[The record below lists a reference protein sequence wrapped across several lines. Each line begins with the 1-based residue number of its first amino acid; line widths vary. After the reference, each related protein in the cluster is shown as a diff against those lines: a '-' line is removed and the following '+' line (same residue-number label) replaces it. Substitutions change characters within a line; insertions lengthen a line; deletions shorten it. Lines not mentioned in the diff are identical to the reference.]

1 MKLEV
6 EKKFTMLSTKEWM
19 QYLQHKLP
27 ADREREV
34 NDHLQYDEFLK
45 EAVDSIN
52 ALDGRHI
59 AFQSLNFIHQQ
70 IFETTGVSESKVIN
84 SDYYTNSNTNSFN
97 TKKIMYIIVGIAFI
111 SIIALGLFW
120 FLNSKSNTSE
130 NLNESENKEEVLE
143 VDNTATQPIV
153 DSTLMPLETIESKS
167 PNTPSANAVSLT
179 PAGSQNKS
187 LGNLKTNEKKE
198 LNNNPSNQNSSTN
211 NERSQFEQAQELYK
225 NGKINE
231 AKGILKKLS
240 SYENSQ
246 TKQAESILKNI
257 E

>member
-27 ADREREV
+27 ADREREL
-34 NDHLQYDEFLK
+34 NDHLLYDEFLK
-45 EAVDSIN
+45 EAVESIN

-84 SDYYTNSNTNSFN
+84 SSYHTNSNTNSFSS
-97 TKKIMYIIVGIAFI
+97 KKILYIILGFVFI
-111 SIIALGLFW
+111 SMLALGIFW
-120 FLNSKSNTSE
+120 FLNSKTSSSE
-130 NLNESENKEEVLE
+130 NTEETETTEEVLE
-143 VDNTATQPIV
+143 IDNSASQPIV
-153 DSTLMPLETIESKS
+153 DSTMMPLETIESASKT
-167 PNTPSANAVSLT
+167 TPSANAVSLT
-179 PAGSQNKS
+179 PAGNRNKS
-187 LGNLKTNEKKE
+187 TSTTEEKNE
-198 LNNNPSNQNSSTN
+198 LNNNTSNQISSSN
-211 NERSQFEQAQELYK
+211 NERSQFEQAQEYYK
-225 NGKINE
+225 NGKVNE
-231 AKGILKKLS
+231 AKAILKKLS

>member
-27 ADREREV
+27 ADREREL

-70 IFETTGVSESKVIN
+70 IFETTGVSESKIIN
-84 SDYYTNSNTNSFN
+84 SSFDTNSTTNSYSN
-97 TKKIMYIIVGIAFI
+97 KKIMYFIFGIVSI
-111 SIIALGLFW
+111 SILSLGLFW
-120 FLNSKSNTSE
+120 YINSRTNSTE
-130 NLNESENKEEVLE
+130 NIGDAEIKEEVLE
-143 VDNTATQPIV
+143 IDNTANQTIV
-153 DSTLMPLETIESKS
+153 DSTMMPLETIESASKT
-167 PNTPSANAVSLT
+167 TPSANAVSLT

-187 LGNLKTNEKKE
+187 ASSAKKE
-198 LNNNPSNQNSSTN
+198 LNNNSSNQINSTN
-211 NERSQFEQAQELYK
+211 NERSQFEQAQEYYK
-225 NGKINE
+225 NVKIDE
-231 AKGILKKLS
+231 AKSILKKLS

>member
-27 ADREREV
+27 ADREREL
-34 NDHLQYDEFLK
+34 NDHLLYDEFLK
-45 EAVDSIN
+45 EAVESIN

-84 SDYYTNSNTNSFN
+84 SSYHTNSNTNSFSS
-97 TKKIMYIIVGIAFI
+97 KKILYIILGFALI
-111 SIIALGLFW
+111 SMLALGIFW
-120 FLNSKSNTSE
+120 FINSKTSSSE
-130 NLNESENKEEVLE
+130 NTEETETTEEVLE
-143 VDNTATQPIV
+143 IDNTASQPIV
-153 DSTLMPLETIESKS
+153 DSTMMPLETIESASKT
-167 PNTPSANAVSLT
+167 TPSANAVSLT
-179 PAGSQNKS
+179 PAGNRNKS
-187 LGNLKTNEKKE
+187 ASKTTEEKNE
-198 LNNNPSNQNSSTN
+198 LNNNTSNQISSSN
-211 NERSQFEQAQELYK
+211 NERSQFEQAQEYYK
-225 NGKINE
+225 NGKVNE
-231 AKGILKKLS
+231 AKAILKKLS

>member
-27 ADREREV
+27 ADREREL

-59 AFQSLNFIHQQ
+59 AFQSLNLIHQQ
-70 IFETTGVSESKVIN
+70 IFETTGVSESKIIN
-84 SDYYTNSNTNSFN
+84 SSFDTNSTTNAYSN
-97 TKKIMYIIVGIAFI
+97 KKIMYFIFGIVTI
-111 SIIALGLFW
+111 SILSLGLFW
-120 FLNSKSNTSE
+120 FINSRTNSTE
-130 NLNESENKEEVLE
+130 NIEDAEIKEEVLE
-143 VDNTATQPIV
+143 IDNTANQTIV
-153 DSTLMPLETIESKS
+153 DSTMMPLETIESASKT
-167 PNTPSANAVSLT
+167 TPSANAVSLT

-187 LGNLKTNEKKE
+187 ASSAKKE
-198 LNNNPSNQNSSTN
+198 LNNNSSNQINSTN
-211 NERSQFEQAQELYK
+211 NERSQFEQAQEYYK
-225 NGKINE
+225 NGKIDE
-231 AKGILKKLS
+231 AKSILKKLS